1 VLSLPGGAGVLGGR
15 RWACGQLS
23 PAAGPSP
30 AFRPALSDSRLASGA
45 QSRPA
50 RHSTLSPKRGGARRS
65 LHGGACRQFHRGS
78 QQTPG
83 SAGTCDAAASVEVAS
98 GSPSGP
104 KRTKREGHAVDGPGI
119 IESDLSSGDGSRL
132 ISSRRFTT
140 LRSRLPRS
148 KPPAAGITR
157 MRYPHFEPWP
167 KKRLGVLP
175 PAASPESR
183 AGSVS
188 AHRRVCKPK
197 FNRGWV

>member
-1 VLSLPGGAGVLGGR
+1 MFSLRVLSPGGAGVPGGDGVRAANSPRLRPVARSSRALRPANRDR
-15 RWACGQLS
+15 RAI
-23 PAAGPSP
+23 PPSP
-30 AFRPALSDSRLASGA
+30 
-45 QSRPA
+45 QSA
-50 RHSTLSPKRGGARRS
+50 VGCARRS

-78 QQTPG
+78 QQTPR
-83 SAGTCDAAASVEVAS
+83 SAGTCDAATSVEVAS